1 MGFASADSPS
11 CVKAVTIT
19 FKNTSIKLKQ
29 NRQITINADEITKF
43 PTLFDGARVRIASSI
58 FMVIHL
64 PNALE
69 VWWDGVS
76 RVYINAPAEFYGKFF
91 DFTFIIII
99 RRSERGIGDSAL
111 VYRARGS
118 GFDSV
123 GTKIFMLVSSLEKSR
138 QSPRVSCPQKHLSKK
153 SIWNQH

>member
-1 MGFASADSPS
+1 MGFTSAGSPS

-43 PTLFDGARVRIASSI
+43 PTLFDGARIRIASSI

-76 RVYINAPAEFYGKFF
+76 RVYINAPAEFHGKLFG
-91 DFTFIIII
+91 FTFIIII
-99 RRSERGIGDSAL
+99 RRR
-111 VYRARGS
+111 VRAWH
-118 GFDSV
+118 
-123 GTKIFMLVSSLEKSR
+123 SR
-138 QSPRVSCPQKHLSKK
+138 QHWSISCQKSQVR
-153 SIWNQH
+153 SQ